1 MKAPNPGKY
10 FVLLIL
16 FQGLTHFVV
25 AQTEILYP
33 DTLQI
38 NDSLPPSTVEIEL
51 PPRDYAWAITKQ
63 TLRWKKP
70 YSRSPVQYYGL
81 QIAKGDS
88 SNIIYTENVNAPNWY
103 TPMFL
108 QENNVYYWR
117 VRAKNKYGYN
127 QYCNWAKFS
136 IPASILNLRAIE
148 VTVPYLTSIK
158 HAIEQPTGVFHIWGN
173 RGFCCSTDSGATWF
187 LPGSDY
193 FPLYTMKGPFRW
205 DKKKQE
211 LYAFGFSKHYIYYD
225 SNNRQWKTGYFD
237 YDQASANNIAWVDN
251 FTALMATSQG
261 LYLKTGY
268 YEWRRIYYAPY
279 SGGLMEIVVKGSDT
293 VVAAGANGL
302 VVVSTDGGWTYQ
314 RKYLPADQNFI
325 SSGIT
330 KDGSIILWSAYGT
343 KFTSSDL
350 FNTWEEEF
358 QHVPGEFSSAQYSN
372 GYELTLTRTG
382 NLATKYEGSGSY
394 FYDAGR
400 GEIASQ
406 STFRVNSE
414 GKVALPASGTYILS
428 GQLPHTPT
436 EVEEESTGSLTFG
449 LGHNYP
455 NPFNSA
461 TVIPCSID
469 LEGMYTLEV
478 FNMLG
483 SKVYTLFE
491 GFLQAGNHKF
501 KLSSDTISSGVY
513 LVSLSNSKG
522 KRVTSKVIVL
532 K

>member
-1 MKAPNPGKY
+1 MNFCKY
-10 FVLLIL
+10 LFLLSL
-16 FQGLTHFVV
+16 VSGLTHFIM
-25 AQTEILYP
+25 AQTEVLHP

-38 NDSLPPSTVEIEL
+38 NDSLPPSTVEIDF
-51 PPRDYAWAITKQ
+51 PPGDYSWAIINQ

-81 QIAKGDS
+81 QIAKDDT
-88 SNIIYTENVNAPNWY
+88 SNIIYTENVYAPTWY

-108 QENNVYYWR
+108 QANTTYYWR

-127 QYCNWAKFS
+127 QYCNWAKFT
-136 IPASILNLRAIE
+136 IPATLLNLRAFE
-148 VTVPYLTSIK
+148 VTIPYLSSIK
-158 HAIEQPTGVFHIWGN
+158 HAIEQPTGVFHIWGD

-187 LPGSDY
+187 LPGSAY
-193 FPLYTMKGPFRW
+193 FPLYNMKGSFRW

-251 FTALMATSQG
+251 YTALMATSQG

-279 SGGLMEIVVKGSDT
+279 SGGLREIVVKGNDT

-302 VVVSTDGGWTYQ
+302 VIVSTNGGWTYV
-314 RKYLPADQNFI
+314 KKNLPADQNFI
-325 SSGIT
+325 SSSIT
-330 KDGSIILWSAYGT
+330 GDGRIILWSAYGT

-350 FNTWEEEF
+350 FDTWEEEF
-358 QHVPGEFSSAQYSN
+358 QQAPGEFCNAQYAN
-372 GYELTLTRTG
+372 GYEMVLTRTG
-382 NLATKYEGSGSY
+382 NLATKFEVSGRY
-394 FYDAGR
+394 FYDGGR
-400 GEIASQ
+400 GEIPSQ
-406 STFRVNSE
+406 STFCVNSE
-414 GKVALPASGTYILS
+414 GKVAIPASGKYILT
-428 GQLPHTPT
+428 GQLPVAQTD
-436 EVEEESTGSLTFG
+436 VEEESTVSLSFG

-469 LEGMYTLEV
+469 LEGIYTLEV

-483 SKVYTLFE
+483 SKVSTLFE

-501 KLSSDTISSGVY
+501 KLSSDIISSGVY